1 MPDQPIGIADSFDTS
16 SGEPGRSPA
25 YPRTSTRHW
34 PQVDEP
40 LEELTTQEAR
50 EQREP
55 FFEGD
60 EEVQGNGKQE
70 HPVGMVRVAGLGWAA
85 NLRDPHQVPL
95 LSRCRCF
102 AAMGSAAMG
111 ARV

>member
-1 MPDQPIGIADSFDTS
+1 MRDLWHVDARPTLESAALSQGKTYDSNA
-16 SGEPGRSPA
+16 R
-25 YPRTSTRHW
+25 
-34 PQVDEP
+34 
-40 LEELTTQEAR
+40 QEAR